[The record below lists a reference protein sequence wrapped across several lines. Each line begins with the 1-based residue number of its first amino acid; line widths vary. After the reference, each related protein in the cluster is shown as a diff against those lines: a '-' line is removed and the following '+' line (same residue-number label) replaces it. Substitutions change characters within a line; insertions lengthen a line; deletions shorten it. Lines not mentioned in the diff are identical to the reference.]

1 MQVLVL
7 RNSSKNMHLFSHY
20 FPGCNSNPADM
31 DVGFP
36 QFGAALLATGRP
48 MVYQCEWPLYQ
59 GSHGIKPNYTAI
71 RKHCNLWRNFDD
83 IQDNWDVVQK

>member
-1 MQVLVL
+1 
-7 RNSSKNMHLFSHY
+7 
-20 FPGCNSNPADM
+20 M
-31 DVGFP
+31 DEGFP
-36 QFGAALLATGRP
+36 QFGAALRATGRP

-71 RKHCNLWRNFDD
+71 REHCNLWRNFDD